1 VHKERKEKDMK
12 ITELKIKENISPDI
26 IAEAIEFISNACFV
40 NGTYNPYYQSFAER
54 MAIAQF
60 FLDGIEFEDG
70 DSLFVICELDDIK
83 KLINKFYGDDRF
95 SEQTKLMNIVKEN
108 VKEVVDYKKQRM
120 IHGADAI
127 ELIAKRIDDFG
138 KFINDLDVA
147 LGNLVNLDLSS
158 MTAEDIAN
166 GRKLVEKMANG
177 NAVQVLKEAAN
188 FDIDKASQEIIDAK
202 NKQIEELN
210 KRNAELEMK
219 YNARNV
225 LAFKKE
231 SDE

>member
-1 VHKERKEKDMK
+1 MK

-40 NGTYNPYYQSFAER
+40 NGAYNPYYQSFAER

>member
-1 VHKERKEKDMK
+1 MK

>member
-1 VHKERKEKDMK
+1 MK
-12 ITELKIKENISPDI
+12 ITELTIKENISPDI

-70 DSLFVICELDDIK
+70 DSLFVICELDDVK

>member
-1 VHKERKEKDMK
+1 MMK

-95 SEQTKLMNIVKEN
+95 SEQTKLMNIIKEN

-202 NKQIEELN
+202 NKQIKELT

>member
-1 VHKERKEKDMK
+1 MMK